1 MKGFGFWNQN
11 QSTKIIEIKMAEL
24 QKISDLQLEDLPDE
38 MILKVLSY
46 VNIGDLMRCG
56 KVSKRF
62 GKIRDIESLWQNVNL
77 SYGSDAYNLD
87 AYGGKSC
94 QPVKANFIK
103 FLLDKGCERLNLYH
117 AKTGIK
123 GSLKLEGPSKLKRLN
138 LQACWGNEPAVK
150 EILNSCHRLQKL
162 SLSVQPFDFHF
173 VKQLILRNCKTLQTI
188 SLTLCDWLKADSKVD
203 FFGLCLE
210 LTEFKMT
217 GYPDFEMQSDQLDL
231 MIDSFP
237 PNLLKIEL
245 AFIENLS
252 DLHIEKLVRKCDKIT
267 AISLFYTCVTSQS
280 VTTIVRYLKNSLE
293 VLDLQ
298 GCGYVSL
305 DTIFEA
311 TQISVL

>member
-1 MKGFGFWNQN
+1 
-11 QSTKIIEIKMAEL
+11 MAEL

-46 VNIGDLMRCG
+46 LNIGDLMRCG

-138 LQACWGNEPAVK
+138 LEACFGNKAAVK
-150 EILNSCHRLQKL
+150 EILMSCHILQKL
-162 SLSVQPFDFHF
+162 ALQVQNLCQNLLFLH
-173 VKQLILRNCKTLQTI
+173 QLTHNRLFI
-188 SLTLCDWLKADSKVD
+188 
-203 FFGLCLE
+203 
-210 LTEFKMT
+210 EFK
-217 GYPDFEMQSDQLDL
+217 F
-231 MIDSFP
+231 
-237 PNLLKIEL
+237 N
-245 AFIENLS
+245 A
-252 DLHIEKLVRKCDKIT
+252 
-267 AISLFYTCVTSQS
+267 
-280 VTTIVRYLKNSLE
+280 
-293 VLDLQ
+293 
-298 GCGYVSL
+298 
-305 DTIFEA
+305 
-311 TQISVL
+311 